1 MGPDAQKKVLRI
13 KRLVNGE
20 WKTEIIRDPAV
31 IAAYVKR
38 RQVIEEEALT
48 ADVLAPTGDADKDRR
63 AKKRFAQHF
72 GRICDCSLIV
82 CLSISGWR
90 KRLRE

>member
-20 WKTEIIRDPAV
+20 WKTEVIRDPAV

-38 RQVIEEEALT
+38 RQVIEARNGHLPRQQLT
-48 ADVLAPTGDADKDRR
+48 L
-63 AKKRFAQHF
+63 
-72 GRICDCSLIV
+72 
-82 CLSISGWR
+82 
-90 KRLRE
+90 LRTNP